1 MQLIHCMAVWTK
13 HAQCQPP
20 VDLMNVYNYLFLLQ
34 DVYYDTVTIIKL
46 FDSEAVVWTDL
57 QTQYPRLETVAIIL
71 LTLRVSSFD

>member
-1 MQLIHCMAVWTK
+1 
-13 HAQCQPP
+13 
-20 VDLMNVYNYLFLLQ
+20 MNVYNYLFLLQ